1 MDTQLKDDLK
11 KFIWP
16 MIEVVIITVIILLLI
31 FTRALN
37 TTALDKVEELEK
49 RVETQEKMI
58 NFLVSV
64 DKTQSTK
71 NDTIVVNVNEK
82 FNVRVKLEQ

>member
-16 MIEVVIITVIILLLI
+16 IIEVVIITIIILLLI

-58 NFLVSV
+58 NFLVNA
-64 DKTQSTK
+64 DRNNCKP
-71 NDTIVVNVNEK
+71 DTIIINVNT
-82 FNVRVKLEQ
+82 VRK

>member
-1 MDTQLKDDLK
+1 MDIQLKDDLK

-16 MIEVVIITVIILLLI
+16 MIEVVIITIIMLLLI

>member
-1 MDTQLKDDLK
+1 MDTQLKDGLG

-16 MIEVVIITVIILLLI
+16 MIEVVIIAIIILLLI

-49 RVETQEKMI
+49 RVETQEKMV
-58 NFLVSV
+58 NFLINT
-64 DKTQSTK
+64 DRNNNKP
-71 NDTIVVNVNEK
+71 DTIIVNINTRK
-82 FNVRVKLEQ
+82 K

>member
-1 MDTQLKDDLK
+1 MDAQLKEDLR

-16 MIEVVIITVIILLLI
+16 MIEVVVILMIILLLV

-58 NFLVSV
+58 NFLINA
-64 DKTQSTK
+64 DRNNCKP
-71 NDTIVVNVNEK
+71 DTIIINVNT
-82 FNVRVKLEQ
+82 VKK

>member
-16 MIEVVIITVIILLLI
+16 MIEVVIMAIIILLLI

-49 RVETQEKMI
+49 RVETQEKMV
-58 NFLVSV
+58 NFLINT
-64 DKTQSTK
+64 DRNNNKP
-71 NDTIVVNVNEK
+71 DTIIVNINTRK
-82 FNVRVKLEQ
+82 K

>member
-16 MIEVVIITVIILLLI
+16 MIETIIILIIILLLI

-37 TTALDKVEELEK
+37 TRALDKVEELEK
-49 RVETQEKMI
+49 RVETQEKMV
-58 NFLVSV
+58 NFLINT
-64 DKTQSTK
+64 DRNNNKP
-71 NDTIVVNVNEK
+71 DTIIVNINTRK
-82 FNVRVKLEQ
+82 K

>member
-16 MIEVVIITVIILLLI
+16 MIEVVIIATIILLLV
-31 FTRALN
+31 FTRTLN